1 MKRPLP
7 KQIQW
12 LLPSNNSD
20 LVASQQPPSD
30 IPRAV
35 ICGMSAENTY
45 QRKEDVI
52 KQPHSSPQVI
62 QEGNKEREGRDDGDK
77 KAVEDL
83 QTVLA
88 IKQRNV
94 AALRSQVDQIKK
106 VAGSTR
112 NQQCSSITR
121 KLHQTLD
128 AD

>member
-1 MKRPLP
+1 
-7 KQIQW
+7 
-12 LLPSNNSD
+12 
-20 LVASQQPPSD
+20 
-30 IPRAV
+30 
-35 ICGMSAENTY
+35 MSAENTY

-112 NQQCSSITR
+112 NQQCSSTTR

-128 AD
+128 AN